1 MHSTSRPAT
10 VAGAVARAVVVV
22 LLAVAGLAGVGT
34 GLAAGADAVPWTVRT
49 AANEFGSDRNNY
61 SYTVDPGGR
70 IEDGLVVANHGTTS
84 LDLAVY
90 SADAFTTDAG
100 QLDLVTEDA
109 TSTGVGAWVD
119 PGQDHLTIQPGQ
131 SAEVPFAV
139 TVPEN
144 ATAGDHMG
152 GIVTSLTQGGVE
164 RRVGIRI
171 QLRVGGGLKPGLSVE
186 GLGVHYSGTPNPF
199 GKGDATTTYTIRNTG
214 NVILSAR
221 QAVSLSGPFG
231 SWPVPSGQIDDSPR
245 LLPGETWQVSVPFRG
260 VVSALQLTGTVTL
273 VPLLTDAAG
282 STAPLPAVENTTH
295 AWAIPWGL
303 FLLIAVM
310 CVLVVAVLAFRRRQ
324 AKISPE

>member
-1 MHSTSRPAT
+1 
-10 VAGAVARAVVVV
+10 
-22 LLAVAGLAGVGT
+22 
-34 GLAAGADAVPWTVRT
+34 
-49 AANEFGSDRNNY
+49 
-61 SYTVDPGGR
+61 
-70 IEDGLVVANHGTTS
+70 
-84 LDLAVY
+84 
-90 SADAFTTDAG
+90 
-100 QLDLVTEDA
+100 
-109 TSTGVGAWVD
+109 
-119 PGQDHLTIQPGQ
+119 
-131 SAEVPFAV
+131 
-139 TVPEN
+139 
-144 ATAGDHMG
+144 MG

-171 QLRVGGGLKPGLSVE
+171 QLRVGGGLKPGLLVE

-231 SWPVPSGQIDDSPR
+231 TWSVPSGQIDDSPR

-282 STAPLPAVENTTH
+282 STAPLPAVENTTQ

-310 CVLVVAVLAFRRRQ
+310 CVLVVAVLAFRRR
-324 AKISPE
+324 